1 VSLVLQRCP
10 ACDRGELIGEIEPRH
25 RPIGWPGGVQV
36 DAVLDVLHVKCST
49 GNIHML
55 TNPQTARRLA
65 AMHYDDPRD
74 YVLDEVTDDTP
85 HRWLA
90 LIGLCVAA
98 ASGGLVGFTV
108 GWLLRGWST

>member
-1 VSLVLQRCP
+1 
-10 ACDRGELIGEIEPRH
+10 
-25 RPIGWPGGVQV
+25 
-36 DAVLDVLHVKCST
+36 
-49 GNIHML
+49 
-55 TNPQTARRLA
+55 
-65 AMHYDDPRD
+65 MHYDDPRD